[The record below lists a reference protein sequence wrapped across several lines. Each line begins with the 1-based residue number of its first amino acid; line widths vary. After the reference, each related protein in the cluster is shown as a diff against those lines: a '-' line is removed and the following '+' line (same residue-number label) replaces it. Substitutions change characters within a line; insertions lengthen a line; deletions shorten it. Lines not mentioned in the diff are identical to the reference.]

1 MPLIPLLLGLAPT
14 VASWLMG
21 DKTGAAIS
29 KVTGIA
35 RDILG
40 TDDANGIEQAIAA
53 DPNLALQFK
62 MAVIQAEADA
72 RRQEFET
79 MRAQLADVQS
89 AREQTVKL
97 AQSGSLIAW
106 AAPIVSIMAVAVFCS
121 MIYMLFT
128 GTVPTELRDA
138 LMILVGTSGSGYT
151 AVLGY
156 WLGSSAGSAQKTTA
170 LEKAAMAG
178 R

>member
-1 MPLIPLLLGLAPT
+1 MPFLPLLLGLAPT
-14 VASWLMG
+14 VASWIMG

-35 RDILG
+35 REILG
-40 TDDANGIEQAIAA
+40 TDDANGIEKAIAA

-72 RRQEFET
+72 RRQEFEALQ
-79 MRAQLADVQS
+79 AQLADVQS
-89 AREQTVKL
+89 ARDQTVKL

-106 AAPIVSIMAVAVFCS
+106 AAPIVSIMAVAVFGGV
-121 MIYMLFT
+121 IYLLFT
-128 GTVPTELRDA
+128 GSISSELRDA

-156 WLGSSAGSAQKTTA
+156 WLGSSAGSAQKNAA
-170 LEKAAMAG
+170 LASAIEK
-178 R
+178 RV